1 MPIPAATPKH
11 ALRRV
16 PARRA
21 AVASALLAALALGA
35 CGAPKFPAGN
45 DHDGNITQRSVENPN
60 DMATTD
66 EMMDSTP
73 NSKIYPP
80 AGSSDDR

>member
-1 MPIPAATPKH
+1 MPIRAATRRRSPLPAA
-11 ALRRV
+11 
-16 PARRA
+16 
-21 AVASALLAALALGA
+21 ASALLAVLALGA

-45 DHDGNITQRSVENPN
+45 DHDGNITQRSVERPT
-60 DMATTD
+60 DMATTQ

-80 AGSSDDR
+80 AGSADDR

>member
-1 MPIPAATPKH
+1 MSVRAAT
-11 ALRRV
+11 RRI
-16 PARRA
+16 PPLTA
-21 AVASALLAALALGA
+21 AVPALLAALALGA

-45 DHDGNITQRSVENPN
+45 DHDGNITQRSVEDPT
-60 DMATTD
+60 DMATTQ

-80 AGSSDDR
+80 SGSTD